1 MSHKINIMNNL
12 HRVFRNDPYIQTLL
26 GEAGER
32 LDNISFKAENIEKE
46 FWFDTMS
53 AMGIAILEGQMDY
66 KSMGKTIP
74 DKREELEGRWK
85 IAGKCDLQLL
95 QTIANSWRNGEVAVL
110 FTNAC
115 IKITFVSIIGIPRD
129 VESLKAAIN
138 EAKPAHLPVEYT
150 FRYRTWGNLLQ
161 NTWGYYKQYTWGQVL
176 RREGI

>member
-1 MSHKINIMNNL
+1 MSHKITIINNL
-12 HRVFRNDPYIQTLL
+12 HKVFRGDHYINSLL
-26 GEAGER
+26 ETAGER
-32 LDNISFKAENIEKE
+32 SDNISTKADEIEKE
-46 FWFDTMS
+46 YWFDTMS
-53 AMGIAILEGQMDY
+53 EMGVAILEGQMDY
-66 KSMGKTIP
+66 KSMGKTIH

-115 IKITFVSIIGIPRD
+115 IKITFISIIGIPRD
-129 VESLKAAIN
+129 VESLKAAID

-161 NTWGYYKQYTWGQVL
+161 NTWGYYKQFTWAQVL
-176 RREGI
+176 RKEGI